1 MFTGYVTPAFDED
14 RHQLRTGAG
23 PQVMATLRNLAISL
37 IRTLYDD
44 PTTTTTTSSVA
55 SANRGRLSQPGH
67 DPETRQSHQTPNNHL
82 TTHRLCR
89 VPEQWPG

>member
-44 PTTTTTTSSVA
+44 PTTTTSSVA
-55 SANRGRLSQPGH
+55 SANRAM
-67 DPETRQSHQTPNNHL
+67 TRKPAKAIKLL
-82 TTHRLCR
+82 TTT
-89 VPEQWPG
+89 